1 MVVTQCGNTTRLG
14 IPVILSFNQETHDV
28 TTILIKRFP
37 TSPVLSFVTDV
48 SARLENESDR

>member
-37 TSPVLSFVTDV
+37 TSPVLSFATDV